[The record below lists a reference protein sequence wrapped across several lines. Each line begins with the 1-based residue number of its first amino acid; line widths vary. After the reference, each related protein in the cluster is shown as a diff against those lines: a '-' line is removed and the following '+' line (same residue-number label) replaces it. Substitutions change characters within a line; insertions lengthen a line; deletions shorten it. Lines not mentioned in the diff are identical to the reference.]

1 MCGVGCFKHS
11 WPQFITSQTSCSPVR
26 QPEISSDVVQCLL
39 GLREGPV
46 GTAVSPL
53 WKTTELESLAKSLQ
67 SPLGYV
73 GGRERSDSVALI
85 AENDIH
91 LLVSDVSH

>member
-1 MCGVGCFKHS
+1 MG
-11 WPQFITSQTSCSPVR
+11 R
-26 QPEISSDVVQCLL
+26 
-39 GLREGPV
+39 
-46 GTAVSPL
+46 AVSPL

>member
-1 MCGVGCFKHS
+1 MG
-11 WPQFITSQTSCSPVR
+11 R
-26 QPEISSDVVQCLL
+26 
-39 GLREGPV
+39 
-46 GTAVSPL
+46 AASPL

-85 AENDIH
+85 TENDIH

>member
-1 MCGVGCFKHS
+1 MPIAILSKLWQS
-11 WPQFITSQTSCSPVR
+11 
-26 QPEISSDVVQCLL
+26 EISSDVVQCLL
-39 GLREGPV
+39 GLREGLV
-46 GTAVSPL
+46 GRAASPL

-85 AENDIH
+85 TENDIH